1 MNKEIF
7 DQLPANEQP
16 VAAKLNS
23 VSENMKVPQNFQWN
37 LESQLMHAYQNKS
50 QPNKSRFSKL
60 IVPAAWTLAA
70 VFGIFILTWAI
81 RSLVPTEQI
90 NPAAPNPEVPVETF
104 ESKVRQE
111 TICEGSLAVAHG
123 FSVAVT
129 NEGKTA
135 FIPFELEEP
144 GSELR
149 SFIWST
155 DGKQLAILGNTRGSG
170 SIYLANTIDH
180 ELLPALTNPN
190 FGYLY
195 EFAWSH
201 DGERFAM
208 WSTGNNKKIYL
219 LNKDGVGLEEK
230 QLNVQIL
237 GGLQFYPDGSSV
249 VFYGATPTSAGLF
262 ELMLAD
268 SDAVLI
274 NSTVESA
281 GSYAFSPDGSHLA
294 YMDYDRNLGEAKL
307 YSEDLMSRELTILG
321 ALPIPKGSGS
331 SIPNVA
337 NLSWSQDGSKLIF
350 EFGRGAADRAIYN
363 ANTNGSGMV
372 KIVDSAHAPSIS
384 ADGNC
389 LAYINN
395 KQVFLLDLSS
405 SQFEPF
411 FLANLPAPRG
421 TTDFRL
427 DQLQW
432 QP

>member
-1 MNKEIF
+1 
-7 DQLPANEQP
+7 
-16 VAAKLNS
+16 
-23 VSENMKVPQNFQWN
+23 
-37 LESQLMHAYQNKS
+37 
-50 QPNKSRFSKL
+50 
-60 IVPAAWTLAA
+60 
-70 VFGIFILTWAI
+70 
-81 RSLVPTEQI
+81 
-90 NPAAPNPEVPVETF
+90 
-104 ESKVRQE
+104 
-111 TICEGSLAVAHG
+111 
-123 FSVAVT
+123 
-129 NEGKTA
+129 
-135 FIPFELEEP
+135 
-144 GSELR
+144 
-149 SFIWST
+149 
-155 DGKQLAILGNTRGSG
+155 
-170 SIYLANTIDH
+170 
-180 ELLPALTNPN
+180 
-190 FGYLY
+190 
-195 EFAWSH
+195 
-201 DGERFAM
+201 
-208 WSTGNNKKIYL
+208 
-219 LNKDGVGLEEK
+219 LEEK

-294 YMDYDRNLGEAKL
+294 YMEFNRDLGEAKL

-321 ALPIPKGSGS
+321 ALPIPRGSGS

-337 NLSWSQDGSKLIF
+337 NLSWSHDGSKLIF